1 MTVSKKT
8 QRPKA
13 ALSAFFEMTTN
24 VYINLTK
31 RDKREIKVR
40 FFFLLNVKYIV
51 KYFTFIWRL
60 SDMIFK
66 TTFRWLLK

>member
-1 MTVSKKT
+1 MTVSKKHKD
-8 QRPKA
+8 QK
-13 ALSAFFEMTTN
+13 ALSAFFEMTTT
-24 VYINLTK
+24 VYINLTQ
-31 RDKREIKVR
+31 RDRSEIL
-40 FFFLLNVKYIV
+40 FLLNVKYIV